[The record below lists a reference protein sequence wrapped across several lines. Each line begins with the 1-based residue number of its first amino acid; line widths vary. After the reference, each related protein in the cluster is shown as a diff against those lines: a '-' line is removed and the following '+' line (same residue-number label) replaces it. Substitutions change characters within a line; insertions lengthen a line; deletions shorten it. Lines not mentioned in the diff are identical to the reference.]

1 MLASNAEDT
10 LLQSFY
16 AARAGCNQLLHI
28 RPEGGNPVVLRR
40 LQCLSDGEAIH
51 FNLGTMM
58 LRALVLPRLPVI
70 SGTALLLQQESA

>member
-1 MLASNAEDT
+1 M
-10 LLQSFY
+10 
-16 AARAGCNQLLHI
+16 
-28 RPEGGNPVVLRR
+28 VLRR